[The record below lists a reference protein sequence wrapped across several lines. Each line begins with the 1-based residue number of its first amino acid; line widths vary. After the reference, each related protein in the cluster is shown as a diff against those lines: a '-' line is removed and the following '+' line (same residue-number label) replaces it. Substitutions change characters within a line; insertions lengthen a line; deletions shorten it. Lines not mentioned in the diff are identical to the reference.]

1 MNSLENKPKIT
12 LIPHELTI
20 ADTEAISSSFVE
32 TFVYESTNPKEE
44 HLGNLYIVGQIYS
57 ERKKKENAQFLI
69 EITDLIKDEYYR
81 NMDRD
86 APTSF
91 KLSLKRLNNFLLKN
105 KEFLLNHTFKI
116 NLSIAVIFEDSLLVA
131 SIGDGTIFVV
141 RSNTIN
147 IIETDSL
154 YVGTQ
159 KKKSSF
165 SNVVKGTIERGDVI
179 IMATPQIHKLGK
191 EKIILFSNS
200 GILINFLTNKKDE
213 FKNLGLITIKTKD
226 NSLNTRLP
234 KSLQEKPV
242 VGTRFSRSLM
252 ERNKAEIIA
261 RILLILFIIVAVIA
275 ITSSAIATKKEVT
288 QKKNKA
294 AGIISRM
301 TFLNDNISSLIEL
314 ENYQEAEIALRRWEE
329 QLEILEVLG
338 VFKDEIKKQERH
350 IDSIAPK
357 VRRHESVLT
366 QEILNLQGN
375 SVGFNPTEIFKQG
388 ENIVLSNENILYIF
402 DTIKKTGSFTVLP
415 DISIGD
421 EEYPLSIRSVCY
433 SSELE
438 TFFLLS
444 KDMIVSYSNRRLG
457 SSEEKLVEIK
467 KDERLLSAKSISF
480 FNNKIYILGPQTI
493 WHMDPQ
499 ETELD
504 SWLKVSNFNEL
515 KDFTID
521 GFIYALQENN
531 IQKLLN
537 GEKNIEMRIDKN
549 IKEIFTTPSFKN
561 LYLLNSAEG
570 FVTIMDKFGSVSRRI
585 TNEKMKGANS
595 FIIDSNEKTLLFLS
609 DKRVFSISL

>member
-1 MNSLENKPKIT
+1 MKSPENKPGIT
-12 LIPHELTI
+12 LVPHELTL

-32 TFVYESTNPKEE
+32 TFVYEPANPREK

-57 ERKKKENAQFLI
+57 ERKRKENAEFLT
-69 EITDLIKDEYYR
+69 EITDLIKNEYYR
-81 NMDRD
+81 NVDRD

-91 KLSLKRLNNFLLKN
+91 KLSLKRLNNFLLEKKN
-105 KEFLLNHTFKI
+105 FLSNHAFKI
-116 NLSIAVIFEDSLLVA
+116 NLSIAVIFENSLLIA
-131 SIGDGTIFVV
+131 SIGDGTMFVI

-147 IIETDSL
+147 VIETDSL
-154 YVGTQ
+154 YIGTQ
-159 KKKSSF
+159 KKKRSF
-165 SNVVKGTIERGDVI
+165 SNVIKGKIERGDVI

-191 EKIILFSNS
+191 EKIILFSNN
-200 GILINFLTNKKDE
+200 GILINFLTNKKGE
-213 FKNLGLITIKTKD
+213 FKNLGLITIRTKG
-226 NSLNTRLP
+226 NPSNARIP
-234 KSLQEKPV
+234 EPLQEKPAV
-242 VGTRFSRSLM
+242 KTKFNRGLI

-261 RILLILFIIVAVIA
+261 RILLILFIVVAVIA
-275 ITSSAIATKKEVT
+275 IIFSAIATKKEVT

-294 AGIISRM
+294 AGIISKM
-301 TFLNDNISSLIEL
+301 TFLDDNISSLVEL
-314 ENYQEAEIALRRWEE
+314 ENYQEAEIALRQWEE
-329 QLEILEVLG
+329 QLEIFEVLG
-338 VFKDEIKKQERH
+338 VFKDEAEKQKHR

-357 VRRHESVLT
+357 VRRHESVST

-415 DISIGD
+415 NIPMGD

-433 SSELE
+433 SSKLE

-444 KDMIVSYSNRRLG
+444 GDMIVSYSNRRPG
-457 SSEEKLVEIK
+457 SSEEKLIEIK
-467 KDERLLSAKSISF
+467 KDKKLLSAESISF
-480 FNNKIYILGPQTI
+480 FNDKIYILSPETI

-504 SWLKVSNFNEL
+504 TWLKVSGFNEL

-537 GEKNIEMRIDKN
+537 GEKNIEMRINKG
-549 IKEIFTTPSFKN
+549 IEEIFTTSSFKN
-561 LYLLNSAEG
+561 LYLLNPSEG
-570 FVTIMDKFGSVSRRI
+570 FVAIMDKFGSISRRI
-585 TNEKMKGANS
+585 ANEKMKGANS